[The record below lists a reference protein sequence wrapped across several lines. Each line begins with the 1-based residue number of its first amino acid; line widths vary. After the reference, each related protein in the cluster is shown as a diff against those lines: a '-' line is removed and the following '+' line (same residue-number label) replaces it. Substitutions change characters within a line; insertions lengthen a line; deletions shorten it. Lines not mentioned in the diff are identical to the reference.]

1 MYKILTKILSNK
13 IKKVLGGII
22 DCRQCAFLGGRYLL
36 HSALVANKVVE
47 EAKRKKKKC
56 LIFKVD
62 YKKSYDSVSW
72 KFLLYMLK
80 RLGFQEKWIGWIRSY
95 LVSSK
100 MSVLVNE
107 CPTCEFGISG
117 GLRQGDSLI
126 PFLFNIM
133 AEGLTDLMR

>member
-100 MSVLVNE
+100 MSVLVNGSL
-107 CPTCEFGISG
+107 TCEFGGI
-117 GLRQGDSLI
+117 QGTKTRRSTCSFLI
-126 PFLFNIM
+126 
-133 AEGLTDLMR
+133 

>member
-1 MYKILTKILSNK
+1 M
-13 IKKVLGGII
+13 
-22 DCRQCAFLGGRYLL
+22 
-36 HSALVANKVVE
+36 E
-47 EAKRKKKKC
+47 EAKRRKKKY

-62 YKKSYDSVSW
+62 YEKTYDSVSLE
-72 KFLLYMLK
+72 FLLYVLK
-80 RLGFQEKWIGWIRSY
+80 ELGFQEKWIGWIRSC